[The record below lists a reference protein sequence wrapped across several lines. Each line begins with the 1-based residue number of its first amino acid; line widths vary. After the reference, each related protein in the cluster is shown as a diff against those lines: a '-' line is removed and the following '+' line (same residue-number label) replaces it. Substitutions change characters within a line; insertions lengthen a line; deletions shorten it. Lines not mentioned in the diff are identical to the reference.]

1 MKKLAIA
8 MGLLILVA
16 DGATLAQSAG
26 GSSGGARGTSSP
38 EAPRG
43 HRQPRPSD
51 LPKAEQAAEDSSIS
65 GMSKEDRELDRKI
78 KSICRGC

>member
-16 DGATLAQSAG
+16 DGAVLAQSSGMSGDSTTQAG
-26 GSSGGARGTSSP
+26 KKR
-38 EAPRG
+38 
-43 HRQPRPSD
+43 RQPRPAD
-51 LPKAEQAAEDSSIS
+51 LPQAEQAEDNSMS
-65 GMSKEDRELDRKI
+65 GKTKEDRELDRKI